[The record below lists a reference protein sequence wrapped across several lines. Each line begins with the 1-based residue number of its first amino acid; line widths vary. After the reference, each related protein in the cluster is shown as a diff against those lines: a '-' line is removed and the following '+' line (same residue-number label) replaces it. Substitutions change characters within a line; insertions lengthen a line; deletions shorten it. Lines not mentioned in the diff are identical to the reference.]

1 MRIIYLLSLLLFIF
15 SSCNQGNKIPKEV
28 IDRQHMQEL
37 MWDMLRAD
45 VFLIDYAGKND
56 TAFNRSKES
65 IAFYQKVL
73 TLHNTSKE
81 EFKKSLDWYQQHPK
95 EMKVILDTLQSR
107 QGNIIQEQNKPV
119 EARVDTVQNTQEK
132 QKVDSIQST
141 EIKTRPSRKD
151 IIKRKLV
158 DSTRKLKVKP
168 L

>member
-1 MRIIYLLSLLLFIF
+1 
-15 SSCNQGNKIPKEV
+15 
-28 IDRQHMQEL
+28 MQEL

-45 VFLIDYAGKND
+45 VFLIDYAGKGD

-73 TLHNTSKE
+73 TLHNTSKD

-95 EMKVILDTLQSR
+95 EMKIILDTLQGR

-119 EARVDTVQNTQEK
+119 EAKADTAQKAREK
-132 QKVDSIQST
+132 QTVDSIQSPQ
-141 EIKTRPSRKD
+141 IRARPLKKN
-151 IIKRKLV
+151 IIKSKLL
-158 DSTRKLKVKP
+158 DSVRKLKIKP

>member
-1 MRIIYLLSLLLFIF
+1 MRIIYLLSLLLIIF
-15 SSCNQGNKIPKEV
+15 TSCNQDSKIPKEI
-28 IDRQHMQEL
+28 IDRQRMQEL

-45 VFLIDYAGKND
+45 VFLIDYAGKGD

-73 TLHNTSKE
+73 TLHSISKE

-107 QGNIIQEQNKPV
+107 QGNIVQEQNKPV
-119 EARVDTVQNTQEK
+119 EAKIDTTQNTPEK
-132 QKVDSIQST
+132 VKADSTQSP
-141 EIKTRPSRKD
+141 EIKTRPSRKN
-151 IIKRKLV
+151 IIKSKLV
-158 DSTRKLKVKP
+158 DSVRKLKTKP

>member
-1 MRIIYLLSLLLFIF
+1 MRIIYSISLLLIIF
-15 SSCNQGNKIPKEV
+15 TSCNQGNKIPKEI

-45 VFLIDYAGKND
+45 VFLIDYAGKGD

-65 IAFYQKVL
+65 ITFYQKVL
-73 TLHNTSKE
+73 VLHNTSKE

-119 EARVDTVQNTQEK
+119 EAKVDTVQNTQEK
-132 QKVDSIQST
+132 QKVDSIQSS
-141 EIKTRPSRKD
+141 EIKTRPSKKD

-158 DSTRKLKVKP
+158 DSARKLKVKP
-168 L
+168 Q

>member
-1 MRIIYLLSLLLFIF
+1 MRIIYLFSVLLII
-15 SSCNQGNKIPKEV
+15 SVSCNQGNKIPKEI

-45 VFLIDYAGKND
+45 VFLIDYAGKGD

-73 TLHNTSKE
+73 TFHNTSKE

-107 QGNIIQEQNKPV
+107 QGNIVQEQNKTV
-119 EARVDTVQNTQEK
+119 EAKIDTALNKQEK
-132 QKVDSIQST
+132 QTADSIQSP
-141 EIKTRPSRKD
+141 EIKTRPSKKT
-151 IIKRKLV
+151 IIKSKLV
-158 DSTRKLKVKP
+158 DSAGKLKTKP